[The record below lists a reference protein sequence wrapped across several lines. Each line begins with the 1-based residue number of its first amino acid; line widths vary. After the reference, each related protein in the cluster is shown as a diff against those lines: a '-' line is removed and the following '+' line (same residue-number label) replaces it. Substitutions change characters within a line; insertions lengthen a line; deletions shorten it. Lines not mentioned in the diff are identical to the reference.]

1 MKLTERLCQ
10 EDPEKVWQEY
20 CGFLE
25 LDSAGYMKLQNR
37 LLEEQLALWSAC
49 PLGRHFLGGKRPT
62 DYAALRQAVPLTTY
76 EDYADILLQRR
87 PELLPLPPVTWI
99 ETTWEGGKRPVK
111 TAPYTQGMVDTFS
124 RNGVATMLLASA
136 KGWGDFSVGNK
147 ILSGLA
153 PMPFLTGLIGLILDE
168 EYGFETMPPR
178 SSIATM
184 SFSERSKLGF
194 KQALNRG
201 MDYFLSMGS
210 VAYYLSQNLSAVAG
224 GGSGK
229 KKRSPFS
236 LPLPALIRLAG
247 AKMAARRE
255 GREILP
261 KDLFQPKG
269 FICAG
274 TDNACYKDDLEKMW
288 GVRPLELFAGT
299 EAGMVGCE
307 TWNRKD
313 LYFFPDTAFYEF
325 LPEAYIRSKE
335 RSAPTLLM
343 DEVQPGNVY
352 ELVVTSFKG
361 GAFARYRT
369 GDVYRCTGI
378 GSPDDHSRLPRFCF
392 IDRVP
397 DIIDIAGFTRITRN
411 SIEDVI
417 QLSALPIEE
426 WSAAKEFDTA
436 TGHPYL
442 HLYVEI
448 EPGSLVNRAVTVEVL
463 RRHMEIYF
471 NYLDNDYDNL
481 KKILGLEP
489 LQITILRSGT
499 FREYR
504 ARYGQEIVRISPPRE
519 QLAALVR
526 LQAGEW
532 SDSEGFPAR

>member
-25 LDSAGYMKLQNR
+25 LDSEGYMTLQNR
-37 LLEEQLALWSAC
+37 LLEEQLALWSDC
-49 PLGRHFLGGKRPT
+49 PLGRHFLGSKRPV
-62 DYAALRQAVPLTTY
+62 DYASLRQAVPLTTY

-136 KGWGDFSVGNK
+136 QGWGDFSVGDK

-178 SSIATM
+178 STIATM

-210 VAYYLSQNLSAVAG
+210 IAYYLSLNLSAVAG

-229 KKRSPFS
+229 KKGKFS
-236 LPLPALIRLAG
+236 LPLPALLRLAK
-247 AKMAARRE
+247 AKMTAKRE

-261 KDLFQPKG
+261 KDLFQTKG

-325 LPEAYIRSKE
+325 LPEQYIRSRQKD
-335 RSAPTLLM
+335 APTLLM
-343 DEVQPGNVY
+343 NEVQPGSVY

-378 GSPDDHSRLPRFCF
+378 GNPDDHSRLPRFCF
-392 IDRVP
+392 MDRVP
-397 DIIDIAGFTRITRN
+397 DIIDIAGFTRITQH
-411 SIEDVI
+411 SVEDVI
-417 QLSALPIEE
+417 QLSALPIRE
-426 WSAAKEFDTA
+426 WSVAKEFDTA

-442 HLYVEI
+442 HLFVEI
-448 EPGSLVNRAVTVEVL
+448 EPGSLVNRAVTVDVL

-499 FREYR
+499 FATYQK
-504 ARYGQEIVRISPPRE
+504 RYGQPIVRISPPRE

-526 LQAGEW
+526 LQAEDWAGEG
-532 SDSEGFPAR
+532 EYPAI